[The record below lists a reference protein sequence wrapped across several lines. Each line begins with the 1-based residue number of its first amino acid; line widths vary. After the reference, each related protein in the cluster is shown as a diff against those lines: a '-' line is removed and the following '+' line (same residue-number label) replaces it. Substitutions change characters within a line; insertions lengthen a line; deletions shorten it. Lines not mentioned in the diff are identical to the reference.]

1 MFDEVEKTKE
11 TDFFCLKDSNGL
23 PFCQWLQNIGT
34 GSPMNL
40 SSGRKG

>member
-11 TDFFCLKDSNGL
+11 TDFFVLRIERPTVL
-23 PFCQWLQNIGT
+23 PMAAKYWHRLA
-34 GSPMNL
+34 MNL